1 MKEIQ
6 FTQVLPRLRVL
17 ETKLLDKSKIDRL
30 IDSKTSK
37 DALKILQET
46 EYGAHMLDISKPEDY
61 EIVLSRELTYVYENL
76 YKMCPVREVVD
87 VMAVK
92 YDYHNLKVLIK
103 GKILKKDFS
112 YMLIPIGV
120 SKVIDLKQAV
130 DTEYYRNLNPL
141 MRECVEKVVHDFELN
156 KDPQR
161 IDTIIDK
168 YQFMH
173 IKDLEKK
180 LNHTGIANYIAM
192 QIDLTNIKTLLR
204 VKKQDKNKEF
214 LSSVLIS
221 GGKVDK
227 EKFILLL
234 NDATENIWSKLSHTD
249 YANIIKEG
257 IAEYSESKSVS
268 SFEKLVDNY
277 IMNYMKN
284 SKLITSGAMPVLA
297 YIYAKENEI
306 KQVRTIM
313 VGKLNSISEEVIRE
327 RLRDAYV

>member
-37 DALKILQET
+37 DALKVLQET
-46 EYGAHMLDISKPEDY
+46 DYGAHMADINKPEDY

-76 YKMCPVREVVD
+76 YKMCPAREVID

-103 GKILKKDFS
+103 GKILNKDFS
-112 YMLIPIGV
+112 YILIPIGV

-130 DTEYYRNLNPL
+130 ETEYYRDLNPI
-141 MRECVEKVVHDFELN
+141 MRECIEKVVQDFELN

-173 IKDLEKK
+173 IKELENK
-180 LNHTGIANYIAM
+180 LNHDGIAKYIAM

-204 VKKQDKNKEF
+204 VKKQEKNKEF
-214 LSSVLIS
+214 LNSVLIP
-221 GGKVDK
+221 GGKIDN
-227 EKFILLL
+227 EKLIMLL
-234 NDATENIWSKLSHTD
+234 NDATENIWSKLSYTD
-249 YANIIKEG
+249 YGNIIKEG
-257 IAEYSESKSVS
+257 VAEYSDNKSVS

-277 IMNYMKN
+277 IMNYMKD
-284 SKLITSGAMPVLA
+284 SKFITSGAMPVLA

>member
-1 MKEIQ
+1 MKEMQ

-37 DALKILQET
+37 DALKVLQET
-46 EYGAHMLDISKPEDY
+46 DYGAHMADINKPEDY
-61 EIVLSRELTYVYENL
+61 ELVLSRELVYVYENL
-76 YKMCPVREVVD
+76 YKMCPVREVID

-103 GKILKKDFS
+103 GKILNKDFS
-112 YMLIPIGV
+112 YMLIPIGI
-120 SKVIDLKQAV
+120 SKVIDLKHAV
-130 DTEYYRNLNPL
+130 ETEYYRDLHLL
-141 MRECVEKVVHDFELN
+141 MKECIEKVIQDFELN

-173 IKDLEKK
+173 IKELENK
-180 LNHTGIANYIAM
+180 LNHDGITKYIAM
-192 QIDLTNIKTLLR
+192 QVDLINIKTLLR
-204 VKKQDKNKEF
+204 VKKQEKNKDF
-214 LSSVLIS
+214 LSSVLIP
-221 GGKVDK
+221 GGKIDN
-227 EKFILLL
+227 EKLIMLL
-234 NDATENIWSKLSHTD
+234 NDATENIWSKLSYTD
-249 YANIIKEG
+249 YGSIIKEG
-257 IAEYSESKSVS
+257 IAEYSENKSVS

-277 IMNYMKN
+277 IMNYMKD
-284 SKLITSGAMPVLA
+284 SKFITSGAMPVLA

-306 KQVRTIM
+306 KQIRTIM